1 VQSSIGR
8 LRKRFYFLPS
18 YAKLASTGP
27 FKVQFQIRA
36 AALILA
42 ATLVSY
48 TSGGSLALV
57 KVMVSL
63 AALVIVVLLQKLQN
77 YVFIKANNDV
87 AAIKRKSHKEAVNQ
101 SSKIMV

>member
-1 VQSSIGR
+1 M
-8 LRKRFYFLPS
+8 PS

-63 AALVIVVLLQKLQN
+63 AALVIVVLLQKLQKLF
-77 YVFIKANNDV
+77 VHKANNDV
-87 AAIKRKSHKEAVNQ
+87 EAIKRKGEVKLALEGKN
-101 SSKIMV
+101 IDGLMR